1 MKDDRGNQFNFQGD
15 PINSGG
21 EGKIYK
27 TTQSGFVAK
36 VYDKPPTSEQINKLK
51 KMIANPPK
59 SPPTHGNHVAIA
71 WPTSLIFDNFDNS
84 NKCIGFLMPQIGRNV
99 QLIEVYNPKRRKQVL
114 PKFDWL
120 FLHTTALNFT
130 KTVNSLH
137 RADYVIGDIKPQNIL
152 VDDSALVSIVDTDS
166 FQVRDGAKV
175 YRCPVASEGFTPP
188 ELLGVNTSTV
198 TQTVYHDRYRIALI
212 IYHLLFTRHPFDE
225 GTWILG
231 DSPSQV
237 ELMQKGVWLY
247 NPQGLLQ
254 SHKVTIPLQVVH
266 PKLQEL
272 FKKCF
277 NDGHKD
283 AIKRPS
289 ADEWSEALKLAID
302 DLTSCGKV
310 DNHKYSNNYG
320 KCYWCVRKIALN
332 MDIFHGEAPKIK
344 ISPPKLKTNTGKTI
358 FRPTS
363 QPPSMGT
370 PTVLPPAP
378 VSPLAPQPSTPYTKT
393 KKVIGGILLSVG
405 VVCLIVGYG
414 SWVAAVGIV
423 LGIMSFGCFSD

>member
-1 MKDDRGNQFNFQGD
+1 MW
-15 PINSGG
+15 
-21 EGKIYK
+21 
-27 TTQSGFVAK
+27 V
-36 VYDKPPTSEQINKLK
+36 
-51 KMIANPPK
+51 
-59 SPPTHGNHVAIA
+59 
-71 WPTSLIFDNFDNS
+71 
-84 NKCIGFLMPQIGRNV
+84 
-99 QLIEVYNPKRRKQVL
+99 
-114 PKFDWL
+114 
-120 FLHTTALNFT
+120 
-130 KTVNSLH
+130 
-137 RADYVIGDIKPQNIL
+137 L
-152 VDDSALVSIVDTDS
+152 VDASALVSIVDTDS

-188 ELLGVNTSTV
+188 ELLGVDTSTV

-225 GTWILG
+225 GTWISG

-254 SHKVTIPLQVVH
+254 SHKVTIPLQVIH

-289 ADEWSEALKLAID
+289 AEEWSEALRLAID

-320 KCYWCVRKIALN
+320 KCYWCERKAALN
-332 MDIFHGEAPKIK
+332 MDIFHGEAPKVI
-344 ISPPKLKTNTGKTI
+344 IPMPKLKTNKGKPT
-358 FRPTS
+358 FRPTTL
-363 QPPSMGT
+363 PPTIGGT
-370 PTVLPPAP
+370 PTFAPPAP
-378 VSPLAPQPSTPYTKT
+378 VAPPAPQPPTPDPKT
-393 KKVIGGILLSVG
+393 KKIIGGLLLSVG
-405 VVCLIVGYG
+405 VICCFVPPIG
-414 SWVAAVGIV
+414 WIAGII
-423 LGIMSFGCFSD
+423 LGIIGFSCFSD

>member
-1 MKDDRGNQFNFQGD
+1 MKDDKGNQFNFQGD

-27 TTQSGFVAK
+27 TNRSGFVAK
-36 VYDKPPTSEQINKLK
+36 VYDKPPNPEQINKLS
-51 KMIANPPK
+51 KMIANPPQ

-71 WPTSLIFDNFDNS
+71 WPTSLIFDNS

-120 FLHTTALNFT
+120 FLHTAARTF
-130 KTVNSLH
+130 VRIVDSLH
-137 RADYVIGDIKPQNIL
+137 KKDYVIGDIKPQNIL
-152 VDDSALVSIVDTDS
+152 VDASALVSIVDTDS

-188 ELLGVNTSTV
+188 ELLGVDTSTV

-225 GTWILG
+225 GTWISG

-254 SHKVTIPLQVVH
+254 SHKVTIPLQVIH
-266 PKLQEL
+266 LKLQEL

-283 AIKRPS
+283 ATKRPS
-289 ADEWSEALKLAID
+289 AEEWSEALRLAID

-320 KCYWCVRKIALN
+320 KCYWCERKTALN
-332 MDIFHGEAPKIK
+332 MDIFHGEAPKVI
-344 ISPPKLKTNTGKTI
+344 IPKPKPKTNTGKPI
-358 FRPTS
+358 FRPTTL
-363 QPPSMGT
+363 PPTIGGT
-370 PTVLPPAP
+370 PTVSSPAP
-378 VSPLAPQPSTPYTKT
+378 VTQNSPTQPPKPKT
-393 KKVIGGILLSVG
+393 KKIIGGLLLSVG
-405 VVCLIVGYG
+405 VICCFATPSGWI
-414 SWVAAVGIV
+414 AGIV
-423 LGIMSFGCFSD
+423 FGIIGFSCFSD